1 MGGAGED
8 SGIPHADVLVD
19 FAEAVL
25 DPDEGRLEKARKALI
40 DAMGEAAL
48 VDAAAVAGNFN
59 AIDRVADST
68 GIPLEAEKAEMTAD
82 FRSQLGIDGFGRSG
96 SEDAAAE

>member
-1 MGGAGED
+1 MGGAGDD
-8 SGIPHADVLVD
+8 SGIPHASLLIE

-25 DPDEGRLEKARKALI
+25 DPDEARIARARKAV
-40 DAMGEAAL
+40 AETMGEAAL

-68 GIPLEAEKAEMTAD
+68 GIPLEAEKAAMTED
-82 FRSQLGIDGFGRSG
+82 FRRALGIDDFGKSQPG
-96 SEDAAAE
+96 DTAAD

>member
-1 MGGAGED
+1 MGEAGDD
-8 SGIPHADVLVD
+8 SGIPHAAVLIE

-25 DPDEGRLEKARKALI
+25 DPDETRLDRARRAVV

-59 AIDRVADST
+59 AIDRIADST
-68 GIPLEAEKAEMTAD
+68 GIPLEDDKAAMTAD
-82 FRSQLGIDGFGRSG
+82 FRSALGIDEFGKRRPD
-96 SEDAAAE
+96 DAAAE